1 VIAMMQEMYEWYM
14 ENLFPEHRRQA
25 IKHAEKDSRDR
36 KKRLAQGP
44 KSRMPTDLVWAD
56 IAPTNANLM
65 KFKDRYRGR
74 SKWERIGS
82 PFVASTV
89 DWVVIVNPW
98 DFRPGWQKRR
108 LAAVSRQ
115 KERYDEYSN

>member
-1 VIAMMQEMYEWYM
+1 MMQEMYEWYM
-14 ENLFPEHRRQA
+14 DNLFPEHRRQA

-44 KSRMPTDLVWAD
+44 KKRTSTDLVWAD
-56 IAPTNANLM
+56 IAPTSANLM
-65 KFKDRYRGR
+65 RFKDRYRGR

-108 LAAVSRQ
+108 LSAVSRQ
-115 KERYDEYSN
+115 KDRYQEYSN